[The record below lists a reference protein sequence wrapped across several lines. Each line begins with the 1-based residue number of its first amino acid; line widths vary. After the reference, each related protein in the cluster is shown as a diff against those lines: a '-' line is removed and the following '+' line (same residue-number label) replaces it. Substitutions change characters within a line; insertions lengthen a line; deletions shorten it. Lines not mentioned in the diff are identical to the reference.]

1 MMSALLDLVED
12 NPSALWAIVGDILKD
27 AAAEGRGSRP
37 GRRPAASV
45 SSIEDLHAVLFPP
58 AWSDKPLRIALETL
72 LHERG
77 LSMRWLATKTGL
89 TRRTVD
95 RRLER
100 PDIEFLERVAKAVDV
115 PPTWFPEYRVLTI
128 GAAINTLLQNDYRF
142 SVLAVRR
149 LLGAR

>member
-1 MMSALLDLVED
+1 MSALLQIVEE
-12 NPSALWAIVGDILKD
+12 NPGALWAVIGDILKG
-27 AAAEGRGSRP
+27 AAAEERGSRP

-58 AWSDKPLRIALETL
+58 AWSDKPLRIAIEQLVN
-72 LHERG
+72 ERRQ
-77 LSMRWLATKTGL
+77 SMRWFALSVGL

-100 PDIEFLERVAKAVDV
+100 PDLDFIERASKVLDV
-115 PPTWFPEYRVLTI
+115 PPTWFPEYRVMI
-128 GAAINTLLQNDYRF
+128 VGGAINDLLQKDYRY

>member
-1 MMSALLDLVED
+1 MSALPQLVED
-12 NPSALWAIVGDILKD
+12 NPGALWAVIGDILKD

-45 SSIEDLHAVLFPP
+45 SSIDDLHAVLFPP
-58 AWSDKPLRIALETL
+58 AWSDKPLHVAIETL
-72 LHERG
+72 VHERKQ
-77 LSMRWLATKTGL
+77 SMRWFATRVGL

-100 PDIEFLERVAKAVDV
+100 PDLDFIERAAAALDV
-115 PPTWFPEYRVLTI
+115 PPTWFPEYRVMTI
-128 GAAINTLLQNDYRF
+128 GAAINDLLQSDYRY

>member
-1 MMSALLDLVED
+1 MSALEQIVED
-12 NPSALWAIVGDILKD
+12 NPGALWAIIGDILKG
-27 AAAEGRGSRP
+27 AAAEERGSRP

-45 SSIEDLHAVLFPP
+45 SSIEDLHAVIFPP
-58 AWSDKPLRIALETL
+58 AWSDKPLRQAIESLV
-72 LHERG
+72 HERKQ
-77 LSMRWLATKTGL
+77 SMRWFAMQVDL

-100 PDIEFLERVAKAVDV
+100 PDIEFIERAAKVLDV
-115 PPTWFPEYRVLTI
+115 PPTWFPEYRVMTV
-128 GAAINTLLQNDYRF
+128 GAAINNLLQKDYRY